1 MGNEVAEFFCMLNII
16 FSAECTLIK
25 QWISTCC
32 ICAHSL
38 GLLNR
43 VASDTLSDALEMQ
56 LFSVSCICCCIGRP
70 LLQLQLI
77 PGESSRALFL
87 RRTTFTF

>member
-1 MGNEVAEFFCMLNII
+1 MYRFHYIAVADLKKKKNTQLCGDSVGNEVAEFFCMLNII

-32 ICAHSL
+32 IRAHSL

-43 VASDTLSDALEMQ
+43 VALHILNNALEMQ
-56 LFSVSCICCCIGRP
+56 LF
-70 LLQLQLI
+70 
-77 PGESSRALFL
+77 
-87 RRTTFTF
+87 